1 MDPLSIIASSIAVAH
16 ALHVTL
22 RVYQSSRRARP
33 ELLALHNEISDLRLV
48 LQQLEVELERRD
60 ASANPVAPNASLFQ
74 AISLTKTKLDLLLD
88 EVHSWQLSA
97 DSSDPAA
104 EQKKFRILRIGHKA
118 KSFRE
123 DLQHL
128 KSSLGLQ
135 LMVLTASTSNRIEVD
150 LQQVLLLAR
159 DEITRHGQFHN
170 DVQQQLKQQECSLGT
185 LLALHDK
192 DPLVSDVSSSDT
204 VQTPPSDVQASGRL
218 NGEPATDAPEPK
230 AFHHNGK
237 ILFESSR
244 LTAISAVGIRTA
256 QFPRPACTPW
266 CSCVCHERHHLRTP
280 QFLEQFVGSLFVG
293 YSGLPRM
300 TKPCNQAS
308 CHLRAQPMSTVT
320 YFFPRWFV
328 SKALSLVIAT
338 TPLAG
343 PVVSLKVQRTVPGDA
358 PIFNYAMTGDV
369 ERMKMLFL
377 NGQASPHDVDF
388 RSGVTPL
395 HIAISHR
402 RIEVCR
408 FLLQMNADPFLEGQS
423 QWAAADNAWD
433 KILTK
438 TFPRRIEEA
447 LRRMFSETE
456 CIERRDFTVLHKIV
470 LGLVSKD
477 LELELRSSTADID
490 AVDSNNRT
498 ALSLAA
504 ERGDLDAVN
513 LFLDFGANVH
523 LASTSLSTPLHFAAC
538 AAEPSCIAP
547 LISKDADVNA
557 LTNHNQTPLIYAAA
571 YTKDARHASLLIEAG
586 AFVDFPDLD
595 GITALGWTAIS
606 GNTPV
611 ATLLVQYNANVDNI
625 DNAGQ
630 TCLSRSISSNNH
642 EIIRLLVAKGAS
654 TRTNLPRGSNLMHII
669 AEHADLETLHLLHRL
684 DLSAVGGDRNHSDR
698 TPLDILRSRA
708 DHCPSLEMTFSLIGT
723 SQADSD
729 ADDVWY
735 DARSTA

>member
-22 RVYQSSRRARP
+22 ESTN
-33 ELLALHNEISDLRLV
+33 HLRLV

-118 KSFRE
+118 KSFRV

-185 LLALHDK
+185 LLALRDK

-395 HIAISHR
+395 H
-402 RIEVCR
+402 
-408 FLLQMNADPFLEGQS
+408 
-423 QWAAADNAWD
+423 
-433 KILTK
+433 

-523 LASTSLSTPLHFAAC
+523 IASTSLSTPLHFAAR